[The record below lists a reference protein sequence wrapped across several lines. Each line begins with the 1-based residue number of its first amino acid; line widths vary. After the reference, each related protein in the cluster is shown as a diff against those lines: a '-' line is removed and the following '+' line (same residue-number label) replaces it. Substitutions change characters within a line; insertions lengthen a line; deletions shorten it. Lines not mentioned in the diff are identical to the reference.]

1 MNTNP
6 SKGHEQMIIQI
17 DMDGV
22 LVDFQ
27 SGIDAM
33 PKDIVQE
40 YDGHLDDIP
49 GIFSEMNPMEGA
61 IEAFR
66 ELSKDFNVFIC
77 STAPWENPTAWSDKI
92 KWVKKY
98 LGKEAYKKLTLT
110 HNKQL
115 VIGDFLIDDRTAN
128 GADQFQGEHIHFGTH
143 GDYKD
148 WRSVLSYFRE
158 LKTVHHG
165 RP

>member
-1 MNTNP
+1 
-6 SKGHEQMIIQI
+6 MIIQI

-33 PKDIVQE
+33 PKDLVRE
-40 YDGHLDDIP
+40 YDGHFDNIP
-49 GIFSEMNPMEGA
+49 GIFSQMKPMEGA

-66 ELSKDFNVFIC
+66 ELSKNFNVFIC
-77 STAPWENPTAWSDKI
+77 STAPWDNPTAWSDKI
-92 KWVKKY
+92 KWVQKY
-98 LGKEAYKKLTLT
+98 LGKEANRKLTLT

-128 GADQFQGEHIHFGTH
+128 GADRFQGEHIHFGTN

-148 WRSVLSYFRE
+148 WDSVLSYFRN
-158 LKTVHHG
+158 LS
-165 RP
+165 